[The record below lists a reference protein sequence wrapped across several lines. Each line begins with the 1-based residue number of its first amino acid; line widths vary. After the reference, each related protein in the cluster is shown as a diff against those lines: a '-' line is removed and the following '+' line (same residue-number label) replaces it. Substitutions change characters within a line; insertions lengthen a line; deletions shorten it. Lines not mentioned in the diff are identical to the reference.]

1 MYNVHNCDCP
11 EERECQIA
19 FFKIHIFNIFFFIF
33 RLWLAGSFIGLEQ
46 TGTRKSSS
54 TNSTSSKDQKSK
66 TSIVPKNSSS
76 RSTTSDYR

>member
-1 MYNVHNCDCP
+1 MSNSIFLNTY
-11 EERECQIA
+11 
-19 FFKIHIFNIFFFIF
+19 FKSIFFFIF

-76 RSTTSDYR
+76 RSTTDYR

>member
-1 MYNVHNCDCP
+1 MSNSIFLNTY
-11 EERECQIA
+11 
-19 FFKIHIFNIFFFIF
+19 FKSIFFIF